1 MGHFCWWDK
10 KQVPTWSHLSPAVP
24 KFLPNGV
31 AAKTE
36 EAKAVHGY
44 YHPVWP
50 DLAKFRHIGKIIK
63 VFFPILDGLLNI
75 AKILNPLGHIFTL
88 LTIWSHSHHPS
99 YPFAI
104 DNVSDVDVYE
114 DDDDLVLARAGSREE
129 RSLAA
134 LPHCTA
140 LRCTALQC
148 APFSDFFLSMARL
161 FRWFVRSWGSSKSK
175 ILSSLNRGLKWFCTG
190 RRRRRLIRECSVMI
204 WFSERFSEKTKNLWL
219 VELHT
224 FWSNFYVWCCCWL
237 TDNLFGPFYK
247 KKQKKKIPSQMKK
260 TVLEVSRGM
269 SR

>member
-1 MGHFCWWDK
+1 MINESGHL
-10 KQVPTWSHLSPAVP
+10 VTLPPSILSFRHRQRQRRRCLRGRRRLGFSPSWLEGRE
-24 KFLPNGV
+24 KFGCV
-31 AAKTE
+31 AAL
-36 EAKAVHGY
+36 H
-44 YHPVWP
+44 
-50 DLAKFRHIGKIIK
+50 
-63 VFFPILDGLLNI
+63 
-75 AKILNPLGHIFTL
+75 
-88 LTIWSHSHHPS
+88 
-99 YPFAI
+99 
-104 DNVSDVDVYE
+104 
-114 DDDDLVLARAGSREE
+114 
-129 RSLAA
+129 
-134 LPHCTA
+134 
-140 LRCTALQC
+140 CTALQC

-204 WFSERFSEKTKNLWL
+204 WFSERFSEKTKNLRL